1 MEIGVWV
8 ADSEMQFSLWDTIPG
23 PYNPKAVGVFEE
35 YDMTGVTTRA
45 IRLEPK
51 FQGWGHQWGGE
62 VEFWVHDPGD
72 FEATVEGLVED
83 QTYYY
88 RTFATNDGG
97 SDWASDT
104 MVFTSADRASYDS
117 GKLTINTSLGTWSH
131 SDGDYREGSIE
142 RKIFTDV
149 LGNQFEYSVCTFT
162 FDSVDLRGNLEVEVI
177 GDASLEIVAADGD
190 AFIGVP
196 ISLTG
201 GSGNEDDR
209 GLAGSG
215 GFSGGNPNARGLGP
229 GGGIGGSLAGGAGYG
244 GAGGRSTATMGLPY
258 GVGSLVDLLGGS
270 GGGGSDNT
278 YSGGGGGGFLKIVA
292 SGKLTVD
299 SYLFSLGGAGQNG
312 SGGGSGGA
320 LYLKG
325 GVLVLTANSSW
336 TVSGGIGGGAG
347 GRIFLEGASSLTNH
361 GHNNLRT
368 NGGQGASG
376 GNGRNPPLPARP
388 SYLESLE
395 YTTGTILIDTDSGT
409 LTHSNGDLAYGL
421 IEDRSYVDDSGS
433 MALFGLPFQL
443 HED

>member
-1 MEIGVWV
+1 M
-8 ADSEMQFSLWDTIPG
+8 
-23 PYNPKAVGVFEE
+23 
-35 YDMTGVTTRA
+35 
-45 IRLEPK
+45 
-51 FQGWGHQWGGE
+51 
-62 VEFWVHDPGD
+62 
-72 FEATVEGLVED
+72 
-83 QTYYY
+83 
-88 RTFATNDGG
+88 
-97 SDWASDT
+97 
-104 MVFTSADRASYDS
+104 
-117 GKLTINTSLGTWSH
+117 GTWSH

-278 YSGGGGGGFLKIVA
+278 YSGGGGGGALKIVA

-320 LYLKG
+320 L
-325 GVLVLTANSSW
+325 
-336 TVSGGIGGGAG
+336 I
-347 GRIFLEGASSLTNH
+347 
-361 GHNNLRT
+361 
-368 NGGQGASG
+368 
-376 GNGRNPPLPARP
+376 
-388 SYLESLE
+388 
-395 YTTGTILIDTDSGT
+395 
-409 LTHSNGDLAYGL
+409 
-421 IEDRSYVDDSGS
+421 
-433 MALFGLPFQL
+433 
-443 HED
+443 